1 MFLLSV
7 LKTDSVLII
16 SVYYTL
22 TLCLNIHQGRR
33 HSVVLSRLKRSFKP
47 DKNKSFSYRLKT
59 CLTKSQPSV
68 ADFLN

>member
-33 HSVVLSRLKRSFKP
+33 HSPLFFHGLKEASNQTRTKVFLIVLKL
-47 DKNKSFSYRLKT
+47 
-59 CLTKSQPSV
+59 
-68 ADFLN
+68 A